1 MAEADKT
8 ELYLISQ
15 GNELAFDY
23 FMDAYSTKL
32 YYHVYGIIGQ
42 HELAKEIVSD
52 IFLEVWKRR
61 KHITEIK
68 DMAAWLNKIAFSKA
82 VSTYRK
88 EFRHDNISL
97 DMLPQFHLPEMSSP
111 LDNVMTEERRRLLY
125 EAIDTLPP
133 KCKYILILAKIE
145 GMAYNDIAEML
156 HISKA
161 TVNYHISYAL
171 ASLKK
176 KLAKAI

>member
-23 FMDAYSTKL
+23 FMDLYSTKL
-32 YYHVYGIIGQ
+32 YYHVYGIIGR

-52 IFLEVWKRR
+52 IFMEVWKRR
-61 KHITEIK
+61 KHITEIEN
-68 DMAAWLNKIAFSKA
+68 MAAWLNKIAFSKA

-88 EFRHDNISL
+88 EFRHDNISI
-97 DMLPQFHLPEMSSP
+97 DSLPQFHLPEMASP
-111 LDNVMTEERRRLLY
+111 LDNVVTEERRRLLY
-125 EAIDTLPP
+125 EAINTLPP
-133 KCKYILILAKIE
+133 KCKYILMLAKIE
-145 GMAYNDIAEML
+145 GMAYADIAEML
-156 HISKA
+156 NITTA
-161 TVNYHISYAL
+161 TVNYHITYAL
-171 ASLKK
+171 AHLRK